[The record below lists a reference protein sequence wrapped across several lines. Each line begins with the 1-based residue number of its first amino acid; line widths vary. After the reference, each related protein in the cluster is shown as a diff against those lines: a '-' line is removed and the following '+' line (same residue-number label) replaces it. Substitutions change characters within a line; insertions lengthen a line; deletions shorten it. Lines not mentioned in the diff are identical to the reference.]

1 MALSGG
7 MSTRPQN
14 SQMTSYLS
22 EITAEFGRFRK
33 MIAEVFFLI
42 KKFMSRGQSP

>member
-33 MIAEVFFLI
+33 MIAEVFFLMERI
-42 KKFMSRGQSP
+42 CKINLG

>member
-14 SQMTSYLS
+14 SQMTPYLS

-33 MIAEVFFLI
+33 MIAEVFFSI